1 MSSSFFLLPSSFFLL
16 HSSFFLPS
24 SSPSFSLRYGAETL
38 GMSCGPTSGWDHDK
52 GCAVG
57 FGGFKGMEM
66 SSATGPF
73 EGMQIYMDDGTRFVA
88 GLAATPLIQ
97 YYDGTSKSNTI
108 SI

>member
-1 MSSSFFLLPSSFFLL
+1 
-16 HSSFFLPS
+16 
-24 SSPSFSLRYGAETL
+24 
-38 GMSCGPTSGWDHDK
+38 MSCGPTSGWDHDQ

-108 SI
+108 QFNFILRFLGYPRCARTRVLVLS

>member
-1 MSSSFFLLPSSFFLL
+1 
-16 HSSFFLPS
+16 
-24 SSPSFSLRYGAETL
+24 
-38 GMSCGPTSGWDHDK
+38 MSCGPTSGWDHDK

-73 EGMQIYMDDGTRFVA
+73 KGMQIYMDDGTRFVA

-108 SI
+108 SILFQF

>member
-1 MSSSFFLLPSSFFLL
+1 
-16 HSSFFLPS
+16 
-24 SSPSFSLRYGAETL
+24 
-38 GMSCGPTSGWDHDK
+38 MSCGPTSGWDHDK

-108 SI
+108 QFIILVMIQFISIQIQVLKLFPRCARTRVLVLT